1 MKPLRIGSRGSILA
15 RWQAEFV
22 RKQLFQITG
31 AEAEVVIIK
40 TSGDKMQQSPLAQI
54 GGKGIFIK
62 ELEEAL
68 LDESVDLAVHSV
80 KDIPTDTPSRLHFPA
95 VCRRDDVRD
104 CVVSYRGTPLA
115 NLRHYRPDLDLRDLR
130 GNVDTRLRKV
140 ESGEYDAI
148 VLSKAGL
155 DRLGWAQ
162 KITEALSTDISLPA
176 VGQGAIAIES
186 RLRDQETTDILGKL
200 DDPETRTAI
209 IAERA
214 LLSALQGG
222 CQVPLGAWAR
232 IERGELVME
241 AVVCSV
247 DGAQYVREKASAPP
261 EKPAELGQQL
271 ARVLA
276 AGGETRGRDA
286 RGRAEPVACGCVARS
301 RSASVGAA
309 GAGIRGAGRCGGA
322 G

>member
-1 MKPLRIGSRGSILA
+1 VKPLRIGSRGSILA

-22 RKQLFQITG
+22 RKQLFQLTG
-31 AEAEVVIIK
+31 VEAEIIIIK
-40 TSGDKMQQSPLAQI
+40 TSGDKMQQQPLTQI

-68 LDESVDLAVHSV
+68 LEESVDLAVHSV
-80 KDIPTDTPSRLHFPA
+80 KDIPTETPGRLHFPA

-104 CVVSYRGTPLA
+104 CLVSHTGTILA
-115 NLRHYRPDLDLRDLR
+115 NLKQGARVGTGSLRRQAQLRHYRPDLDLRELR

-155 DRLGWAQ
+155 DRLGWSQ
-162 KITEALSTDISLPA
+162 KITEAISTDISLPA
-176 VGQGAIAIES
+176 VGQGAIAIQS
-186 RLRDQETTDILGKL
+186 RVSDREADEFLSKL
-200 DDPETRTAI
+200 DDMETRTAI

-222 CQVPLGAWAR
+222 CQVPIGAWAR
-232 IERGELVME
+232 MERTELAMD

-247 DGAQYVREKASAPP
+247 DGTQYVREKATAPP
-261 EKPAELGQQL
+261 DQAAQLGEHL
-271 ARVLA
+271 ARILA
-276 AGGETRGRDA
+276 EGGARTILEEVQRA
-286 RGRAEPVACGCVARS
+286 RG
-301 RSASVGAA
+301 
-309 GAGIRGAGRCGGA
+309 
-322 G
+322 

>member
-1 MKPLRIGSRGSILA
+1 VKPLRIGSRGSILA

-22 RKQLFQITG
+22 RKQLFQLTG
-31 AEAEVVIIK
+31 VEAEIIIIK
-40 TSGDKMQQSPLAQI
+40 TSGDKMQQQPLTQI

-68 LDESVDLAVHSV
+68 LAESVDLAVHSV
-80 KDIPTDTPSRLHFPA
+80 KDIPTDTPGRLHFPA

-104 CVVSYRGTPLA
+104 CLVSHTGTLLA
-115 NLRHYRPDLDLRDLR
+115 NLKQGARVGTGSLRRQAQLRHYRPDLDLRELR

-155 DRLGWAQ
+155 DRLGWSQ
-162 KITEALSTDISLPA
+162 KITEPLSTEISLPA

-186 RLRDQETTDILGKL
+186 RVSDRGADEILSKL
-200 DDPETRTAI
+200 DDLETRTAI

-232 IERGELVME
+232 MERSELVME

-247 DGAQYVREKASAPP
+247 DGTQYVREKATASPDQA
-261 EKPAELGQQL
+261 AQLGEHL

-276 AGGETRGRDA
+276 EGGARTILEEVQRA
-286 RGRAEPVACGCVARS
+286 RG
-301 RSASVGAA
+301 
-309 GAGIRGAGRCGGA
+309 
-322 G
+322 

>member
-1 MKPLRIGSRGSILA
+1 MRPLRIGSRGSILA

-22 RKQLFQITG
+22 RKQLFQVSG
-31 AEAEVVIIK
+31 VEAEIIIIK
-40 TSGDKMQQSPLAQI
+40 TAGDKMQQAPVTQI

-68 LDESVDLAVHSV
+68 LEETVDLAVHSV
-80 KDIPTDTPSRLHFPA
+80 KDIPTETPSRLHFPA

-104 CVVSYRGTPLA
+104 CLVSHKGDSLAALKQGARVGTSSLRRQA
-115 NLRHYRPDLDLRDLR
+115 QLRHHRPDLDIRELR

-155 DRLGWAQ
+155 DRLGWGQ
-162 KITEALSTDISLPA
+162 KMTEPLSTEISLPA
-176 VGQGAIAIES
+176 VGQGAIAIQS
-186 RLRDQETTDILGKL
+186 RVKDTEAAELLGKL
-200 DDPETRTAI
+200 DDAETRTAI

-214 LLSALQGG
+214 LLAALQGG

-232 IERGELVME
+232 MERGELVMD

-247 DGAQYVREKASAPP
+247 DGVQYVRQRAAAPP
-261 EKPAELGQQL
+261 DQAAQLGQQMAKLL
-271 ARVLA
+271 AD
-276 AGGETRGRDA
+276 GG
-286 RGRAEPVACGCVARS
+286 ARS
-301 RSASVGAA
+301 ILEEVQRS
-309 GAGIRGAGRCGGA
+309 RG
-322 G
+322 

>member
-1 MKPLRIGSRGSILA
+1 MRPLRIGSRGSILA

-22 RKQLFQITG
+22 RKQLFQLTG
-31 AEAEVVIIK
+31 MEAEIVIIK
-40 TSGDKMQQSPLAQI
+40 TLGDKMQQAPLTQI

-80 KDIPTDTPSRLHFPA
+80 KDIPTETPSRLSFPA

-104 CVVSYRGTPLA
+104 CLVSNNGLTLA
-115 NLRHYRPDLDLRDLR
+115 NLRQGARVGTSSLRRQAQLRHYRKDLDIRELR

-155 DRLGWAQ
+155 DRLGWSQ
-162 KITEALSTDISLPA
+162 KITEPLSPEISLPA

-186 RLRDQETTDILGKL
+186 RVKDTEAAEILGKL
-200 DDPETRTAI
+200 DDAETRTAI

-232 IERGELVME
+232 IERGELVMD

-247 DGAQYVREKASAPP
+247 DGVQYVRERATAPP
-261 EKPAELGQQL
+261 DQAAQLGENMARILAEGG
-271 ARVLA
+271 ARNILEEVI
-276 AGGETRGRDA
+276 
-286 RGRAEPVACGCVARS
+286 RS
-301 RSASVGAA
+301 RG
-309 GAGIRGAGRCGGA
+309 
-322 G
+322 

>member
-1 MKPLRIGSRGSILA
+1 MKHLRIGSRGSILA

-22 RKQLFQITG
+22 RKQLFQLAG
-31 AEAEVVIIK
+31 VEAEIIIIK
-40 TSGDKMQQSPLAQI
+40 TSGDKMQQSPLTQI

-68 LDESVDLAVHSV
+68 LDQSVDLAVHSV
-80 KDIPTDTPSRLHFPA
+80 KDIPTETPGQLFFPA

-104 CVVSYRGTPLA
+104 CVVSHTGTPLA
-115 NLRHYRPDLDLRDLR
+115 NLRQGARVGTGSLRRQAQLRHFRPDLDLRELR

-140 ESGEYDAI
+140 EGGEYDAI

-186 RLRDQETTDILGKL
+186 RLKDQETAQILEKL
-200 DDPETRTAI
+200 DDLETRTAI

-214 LLSALQGG
+214 LLKALQGG

-232 IERGELVME
+232 MERGELVME

-247 DGAQYVREKASAPP
+247 DGSQCIRKKAAAPP
-261 EKPAELGQQL
+261 DQAAQLGDHL
-271 ARVLA
+271 ARELA
-276 AGGETRGRDA
+276 EGGARNILEEVQRA
-286 RGRAEPVACGCVARS
+286 RG
-301 RSASVGAA
+301 
-309 GAGIRGAGRCGGA
+309 
-322 G
+322 

>member
-1 MKPLRIGSRGSILA
+1 VRHLRIGSRGSVLA

-22 RKQLFQITG
+22 RKQLYQRTG

-40 TSGDKMQQSPLAQI
+40 TSGDKMQQAQLTQI
-54 GGKGIFIK
+54 GGKGMFIK

-68 LDESVDLAVHSV
+68 LEETIDLAVHSV
-80 KDIPTDTPSRLHFPA
+80 KDVPTDVPSRMAFPA

-104 CVVSYRGTPLA
+104 CLISHNGTPLA
-115 NLRHYRPDLDLRDLR
+115 QLKQGARVGTGSLRRQAQLLHVRPDLDLRDLR

-155 DRLGWAQ
+155 DRLGWSQ
-162 KITEALSTDISLPA
+162 KITEVLSTEVSLPA

-186 RLRDQETTDILGKL
+186 RAKDQEAAEILEKL
-200 DDPETRTAI
+200 DDAETRTAI

-214 LLSALQGG
+214 LLSTMQGG

-232 IERGELVME
+232 LERGELVME

-247 DGAQYVREKASAPP
+247 DGTQYVRQKSSGPP
-261 EKPAELGQQL
+261 DQAAQLGERMAQL
-271 ARVLA
+271 LIEGGARDILDEVN
-276 AGGETRGRDA
+276 RA
-286 RGRAEPVACGCVARS
+286 RG
-301 RSASVGAA
+301 
-309 GAGIRGAGRCGGA
+309 
-322 G
+322 

>member
-1 MKPLRIGSRGSILA
+1 VRPLRIGSRGSMLA

-22 RKQLFQITG
+22 RKQLFQLTG
-31 AEAEVVIIK
+31 VEAEITIIK
-40 TSGDKMQQSPLAQI
+40 TSGDKMEQAPLTQI

-68 LDESVDLAVHSV
+68 LDETVDLAVHSV
-80 KDIPTDTPSRLHFPA
+80 KDIPTETPRRLFFPA

-104 CVVSYRGTPLA
+104 CLVSNDGTLLA
-115 NLRHYRPDLDLRDLR
+115 NLKQGARMGTSSLRRQAQLRHYRPDLDIRELR

-140 ESGEYDAI
+140 ESGAYDAI

-155 DRLGWAQ
+155 DRLGWSQ
-162 KITEALSTDISLPA
+162 RITEPLSTEISLPA

-186 RLRDQETTDILGKL
+186 RVKDQEAAEILGKL
-200 DDPETRTAI
+200 DDAESRTVI

-214 LLSALQGG
+214 LLATLQGG

-232 IERGELVME
+232 VERGELVME

-247 DGAQYVREKASAPP
+247 DGVQYVRQKASAPP
-261 EKPAELGQQL
+261 EQAVQLGEQM
-271 ARVLA
+271 ARLLIE
-276 AGGETRGRDA
+276 GGASNILE
-286 RGRAEPVACGCVARS
+286 EVKRS
-301 RSASVGAA
+301 RG
-309 GAGIRGAGRCGGA
+309 
-322 G
+322 